1 MFLINHLM
9 ILMNRPNQ
17 CIHWKD
23 AVALL
28 ESGEPCTIKV
38 WKFTTGDIIEYK
50 DVICTGK
57 HWRGGTH
64 LIMLPTSHLLRRFRD
79 ISLFEINGYEI
90 IR

>member
-1 MFLINHLM
+1 
-9 ILMNRPNQ
+9 MNRPSK

-23 AVALL
+23 AIALI
-28 ESGEPCTIKV
+28 ESKQPVTIKV
-38 WKFTTGDIIEYK
+38 WKLSTGDIITYPNA
-50 DVICTGK
+50 VCIGS

-64 LIMLPTSHLLRRFRD
+64 RIRLQGSNLIREFRD